1 MIGHS
6 RTGVP
11 AVVVRRR
18 TLVVT
23 VGTCVV
29 LGLLSAA
36 IAIGDVV
43 GRADPP
49 SDDLVA
55 VWLLAEIGACV
66 VSACLLTV
74 LLTRGPSVAGLALAG
89 MAAFSAAMPAAAVA
103 VVVVIG
109 RGPRRTGAA
118 AFGAFVV
125 SASLAVVLISPD
137 ELASLLAVVA
147 GVAVVLVL
155 VGAVVNARLVVR
167 DQAIRE
173 QELLVERARS
183 QERTRI
189 AGEMHDSLSHHLSL
203 IALHAGALGRRED
216 LPPDTVRSSSRLVA
230 ELSRTA
236 HAELRE
242 VLGILHGELPPD
254 PAPPATAGGLHDLV
268 EQHRAAG
275 VDVRAHLDDA
285 VTGLGAGPDGPR
297 LPEAT
302 SRLLHRVA
310 RELLANAARHAPGAP
325 VDLTVASRGTR
336 IEMCCRNP
344 APGTGHRAPTGGAG
358 AGTGLGL
365 AGMAERVEV
374 AGGRFRAGVV
384 DGVFEVEVSVPW

>member
-1 MIGHS
+1 MIGQS
-6 RTGVP
+6 RAGAP

-18 TLVVT
+18 TLVLT

-43 GRADPP
+43 GRPDPP

-66 VSACLLTV
+66 GSAFLLTA
-74 LLTRGPSVAGLALAG
+74 LLRRGTTVAGLALAG
-89 MAAFSAAMPAAAVA
+89 MAALSAAMPAAAVA
-103 VVVVIG
+103 VVVLVG

-118 AFGAFVV
+118 AVGAFVV
-125 SASLAVVLISPD
+125 SASVAVVLISPD
-137 ELASLLAVVA
+137 EAASLLAVVA
-147 GVAVVLVL
+147 GVGVVLVL
-155 VGAVVNARLVVR
+155 VGAVVNGRLVVR
-167 DQAIRE
+167 DQALRE

-216 LPPDTVRSSSRLVA
+216 LPPETVRSSSRLVA

-242 VLGILHGELPPD
+242 VLGVLHGQLPPG
-254 PAPPATAGGLHDLV
+254 PAPPATAGSLQDLV

-275 VDVRAHLDDA
+275 ADVRAYLDDA
-285 VTGLGAGPDGPR
+285 VTGGGTGPDGPR

-325 VDLTVASRGTR
+325 VDLAVASRDGR

-344 APGTGHRAPTGGAG
+344 LPVPGRSGGAG
-358 AGTGLGL
+358 AGLGL

-374 AGGRFRAGVV
+374 AGGRLRAGVV